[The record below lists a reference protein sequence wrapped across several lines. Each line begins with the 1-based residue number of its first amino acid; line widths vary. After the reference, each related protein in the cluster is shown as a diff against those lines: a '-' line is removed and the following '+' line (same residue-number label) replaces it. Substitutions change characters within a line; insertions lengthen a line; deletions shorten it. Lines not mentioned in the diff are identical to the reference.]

1 MLPDLT
7 RATLADLPQI
17 HRAMVDFYAHESLVL
32 DEGVVAALQT
42 LMAKPDYGQVYV
54 IRSAPPQPPADS
66 SPPVQTPIQTPSQT
80 RPQSDL
86 LSDSLEEDS
95 ATIGYCILTFGYSLE
110 LHGRTALIDE
120 LYLPP
125 ALRGQGLGTQI
136 LQRVIQVCQE
146 QGIRMLELEV
156 RPDNPKARGLY
167 ERLGFRKHS
176 RDILRLYP

>member
-7 RATLADLPQI
+7 RATLADIPQI
-17 HRAMVDFYAHESLVL
+17 YQAMVDFYAHESLVL
-32 DEGVVAALQT
+32 DEGVVAALKA
-42 LMAKPDYGQVYV
+42 LIENPDYGQAYV
-54 IRSAPPQPPADS
+54 IRSAPAQPPADS
-66 SPPVQTPIQTPSQT
+66 TPPAPAQIQIQTQT
-80 RPQSDL
+80 QPQSDP
-86 LSDSLEEDS
+86 SGENPP
-95 ATIGYCILTFGYSLE
+95 TIGYCILTFGYSLE

-146 QGIRMLELEV
+146 QGMRMLELEV